1 LAGKGDIWLQA
12 LELTKHYGGVV
23 ALDGASL
30 RVRTGD
36 IRGLV
41 GANGAGKSTLVK
53 CLTGVVPPTSGRVIV
68 DGRPLTLGRPA
79 EALRAGITSVPQELT
94 VAPTMTVA
102 ENVLLGHEPR
112 RRLGLVSGRE
122 LRRRAEQALASISL
136 EVAPD
141 AVVGG
146 LSLIEQRLVMI
157 ARALSFSARLVI
169 FDEPTATVSP
179 SERELLFGAVRG
191 LAERGVS
198 VLYVSHQLSE
208 IEALCDSVTVL
219 RDGRLVTE
227 LERGQA
233 SHAALVELL
242 APEQAARTPVR
253 GPTTSTV
260 GKALLEARKL
270 GGERLHD
277 VTLSVRPGEI
287 VGLAGLAG
295 SGARELLLTVCGAV
309 RYTDGN
315 LTIAGRALR
324 PGDTLHAVAG
334 GVGFLP
340 GDRSLGTFPSQSVR
354 HNIGLPSLRRH
365 VRLGLVDRRAE
376 KRAVAAVLER
386 VALRA
391 DMEAPIAS
399 LSGGNQQKALVARW
413 IASGARV
420 LLLDDPTAGVDV
432 ATRPEIHAQ
441 IRALAAAGAAVLLV
455 STDVDEL
462 AELPDRVL
470 LFERGSVVGELSGEG
485 LTPSRTLAAMTRR
498 TASDVVKQERDYEQ
512 GGSR

>member
-1 LAGKGDIWLQA
+1 LAGNGGSWLEA
-12 LELTKHYGGVV
+12 IELTKHYGGVV

-30 RVRTGD
+30 RVRRGEV
-36 IRGLV
+36 RGLV

-53 CLTGVVPPTSGRVIV
+53 CLTGVVQPTSGRVIV
-68 DGRPLTLGRPA
+68 EGVPLTLGRPVA
-79 EALRAGITSVPQELT
+79 ALRAGITSVPQELT

-102 ENVLLGHEPR
+102 ENVMLGHEPR
-112 RRLGLVSGRE
+112 RAGLVDDRE
-122 LRRRAEQALASISL
+122 LRRRAELALASISL

-141 AVVGG
+141 ALVGS
-146 LSLIEQRLVMI
+146 LPLIEQRLVMI
-157 ARALSFSARLVI
+157 ARALSFSARLLI

-198 VLYVSHQLSE
+198 VLYVSHQLGE

-219 RDGRLVTE
+219 RDGRVVAE
-227 LERGQA
+227 LDRARA
-233 SHAALVELL
+233 SHTALVQLL
-242 APEQAARTPVR
+242 APEQADRIPIGRPAASSVK
-253 GPTTSTV
+253 GM
-260 GKALLEARKL
+260 LLEARGL
-270 GGERLHD
+270 GGERLRE
-277 VTLSVRPGEI
+277 VTLSVRAGEI

-309 RYTDGN
+309 PYTSGELAIGDR
-315 LTIAGRALR
+315 TLR
-324 PGDTLHAVAG
+324 PGDTLHAVAC

-340 GDRSLGTFPSQSVR
+340 GDRSLGTFPSQTVR
-354 HNIGLPSLRRH
+354 HNVGLPSVRRH
-365 VRLGLVDRRAE
+365 ARLGLVGRRAE
-376 KRAVAAVLER
+376 KRAVRAVLER

-413 IASGARV
+413 IASESRV

-432 ATRPEIHAQ
+432 GTRPELHAQ
-441 IRALAAAGAAVLLV
+441 IRAFAAAGAAVLLV

-462 AELPDRVL
+462 AELPDRVVV
-470 LFERGSVVGELSGEG
+470 FDRGSPVAELSGES
-485 LTPSRTLAAMTRR
+485 LTPAQTLAAMTRR
-498 TASDVVKQERDYEQ
+498 APTDEIEQERDHEQ
-512 GGSR
+512 GGS